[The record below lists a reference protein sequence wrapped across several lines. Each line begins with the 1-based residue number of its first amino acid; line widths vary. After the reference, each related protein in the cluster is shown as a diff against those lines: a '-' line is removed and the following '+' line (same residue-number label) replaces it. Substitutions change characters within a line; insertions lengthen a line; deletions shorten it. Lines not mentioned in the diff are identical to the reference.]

1 MAEKNKSGSKKK
13 QPVKAAERKKISPYR
28 LAGGLLFIA
37 LMVFLI
43 YSNLSNKTQKDKEF
57 IFKKDGELTFLNQ
70 SSDVE
75 AKIDIQIAQTDFDR
89 ELGLMYRKSM
99 EENQG
104 MLFIFPNETIQTFWM
119 RNTFIPL
126 DMVFINA
133 DKEIVTIRNA
143 TKTLSDQTYASTAPA
158 QYVLEV
164 NEGFCKK
171 FGIKVGDNI
180 SWEVTGNN

>member
-1 MAEKNKSGSKKK
+1 
-13 QPVKAAERKKISPYR
+13 
-28 LAGGLLFIA
+28 
-37 LMVFLI
+37 MVFLI
-43 YSNLSNKTQKDKEF
+43 YTNLSNKNEKDKEF
-57 IFKKDGELTFLNQ
+57 IFRKDGELTFLNP
-70 SSDVE
+70 SSEVK

-126 DMVFINA
+126 DMIFINA

-143 TKTLSDQTYASTAPA
+143 DKTLSDQTYASTAPA

-164 NEGFCKK
+164 KLGYCKK
-171 FGIKVGDNI
+171 FGIKVGDKI
-180 SWEVTGNN
+180 SWTAAKPN